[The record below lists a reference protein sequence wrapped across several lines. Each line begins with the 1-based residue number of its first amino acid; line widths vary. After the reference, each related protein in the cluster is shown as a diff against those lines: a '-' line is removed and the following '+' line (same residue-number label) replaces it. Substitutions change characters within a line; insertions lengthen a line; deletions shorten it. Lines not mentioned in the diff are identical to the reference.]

1 MNVIFKEIIEFTA
14 IKKKLTLIG
23 QENGVLFVSKK
34 GHIKTSLISL
44 ILLKL
49 LGVDDYTICMEH
61 CLTRWANNN
70 KKKRI
75 QKNNTDIDY
84 ITTNDSLIMMKLI
97 ERIDTTFGS
106 IEDYVTNVLEIDFE
120 IIMKLREQYLV

>member
-1 MNVIFKEIIEFTA
+1 M
-14 IKKKLTLIG
+14 IG
-23 QENGVLFVSKK
+23 QENGILFVSKK

-70 KKKRI
+70 KKKRE
-75 QKNNTDIDY
+75 QKYNTDIEY

-97 ERIDTTFGS
+97 ERINTTFGS
-106 IEDYVTNVLEIDFE
+106 IEDYVTNVLEIEFE